1 MKSIKYLAMFL
12 FAGILSLTMF
22 SCISDDDKNQEIT
35 RAHYAQLSGSYS
47 GTAQYFKVVDN
58 ATK

>member
-1 MKSIKYLAMFL
+1 MKSIKHFSMFL

-35 RAHYAQLSGSYS
+35 RAHYSQLSGSYS
-47 GTAQYFKVVDN
+47 GPLSISRLLTMPRK
-58 ATK
+58 